1 MADLRRMRPMELRL
15 LAGFL
20 GVSFAAVAVLFVGS
34 VVPHLIARTG
44 HQEAVDTGWLVVAT
58 VVAVLTAIV
67 ASTVVTRRMV
77 VPVRVALDT
86 ARAFSAG
93 DHTVRVPDLG
103 RPELA
108 ELVDALNATAGE
120 VERSEQARRRDTAD
134 VAHELRTPLTALQ
147 AGLEELRDG
156 LVEPTPD
163 RLSALYEQATRLGRV
178 VNDLAEL
185 SAVES
190 PGLQLAL
197 GRVDLA
203 VVSEDALVAR
213 GSALSDA
220 GLLWRADLVPGVVV
234 LADADRV
241 HQVVGNLL
249 ANCTAYCRP
258 GDIVRVRVRV
268 DGDHGVLEVVDTG
281 PGLPDEDCRRAF
293 DRSWRG
299 RGARR
304 TSGAGLGLPIV
315 RALVLAQ
322 GGRVELSSTVEEG
335 TTVRVTLPL
344 VTRAHPPD
352 AGPAQTPTGRPQW
365 SVPDASASA
374 SRSRPPRTM
383 AP

>member
-1 MADLRRMRPMELRL
+1 MTDRRRMRPMELRL

-20 GVSFAAVAVLFVGS
+20 VVSAAAIGVLFVGS
-34 VVPHLIARTG
+34 VVPHLMARAG

-58 VVAVLTAIV
+58 AVAVLTAVV

-77 VPVRVALDT
+77 APVEVALDT
-86 ARAFSAG
+86 ARAFAAG
-93 DHTVRVPDLG
+93 DHTVRVPDFG

-108 ELVDALNATAGE
+108 ELVDALNAAAGE

-156 LVEPTPD
+156 LVLPTPD
-163 RLSALYEQATRLGRV
+163 TLAALHEQATRLGRV

-185 SAVES
+185 STVES

-203 VVSEDALVAR
+203 VVSEDALIAR
-213 GSALSDA
+213 GSAMSDA
-220 GLLWRADLVPGVVV
+220 GLTWRADLMPGAVV
-234 LADADRV
+234 LADGDRV

-258 GDIVRVRVRV
+258 GDTVRVRVRV

-281 PGLPDEDCRRAF
+281 PGLTAEECAESF

-304 TSGAGLGLPIV
+304 TPGAGLGLPIV

-322 GGRVELSSTVEEG
+322 GGRVELFSTVEEG
-335 TTVRVTLPL
+335 TTVRVALPL
-344 VTRAHPPD
+344 ATRAQAPD
-352 AGPAQTPTGRPQW
+352 AGPAQAGHPQW